1 MAINESN
8 QMKSEKLNRTQVAQ
22 ILSAFSGWLMDGYTS
37 IAYVVVAV
45 TISGVFFPSNFSD
58 SLFLTFLGLAVGA
71 IARFV
76 GSIALGNFLGDKLGR
91 RKMLLYSIVGF
102 SSFSFL
108 IAFIPTYQSAGYAAT
123 AILYILLF
131 LVGIFAGAEYSGGT
145 ALSMEAIPQG
155 KRVAVGAFVQSGY
168 GVGYFILLLVAS
180 LIRSY
185 YGPAQ
190 ADDLVWRVIFATTI
204 IPGIVAV
211 IIRLFTHESPVF
223 DEMKSRNE
231 IEKVPLEG
239 TILQTRILVSA
250 FLLVAGL
257 LLLNTITLSFYPTF
271 LGELYTK
278 ISGSADDLYNSYIN
292 LISLIGVWIGGVFAF
307 LIFKRKLTM
316 TVFSI
321 IFLISLIPLYYLV
334 FSGNLTLTIVAF
346 SIQAFIEAAI
356 FASIP
361 AFLSE
366 VFSKSHRTTSI
377 GFIYNGAAIPA
388 SFGISAVIYF
398 SSKNLFGTTG
408 QSWLVFLFIGTIVLL
423 IGLLLSKESSNKLKD
438 PINN

>member
-1 MAINESN
+1 MTDKIENTA
-8 QMKSEKLNRTQVAQ
+8 KSDKINRTQMAQ

-58 SLFLTFLGLAVGA
+58 SLLLTFLGLAVGA
-71 IARFV
+71 VARYL
-76 GSIALGNFLGDKLGR
+76 GSITLGNFLGDKLGR

-102 SSFSFL
+102 SFFSFL
-108 IAFIPTYQSAGYAAT
+108 IAFLPTYKTAGYLAT
-123 AILYILLF
+123 VMLYFLLF

-145 ALSMEAIPQG
+145 ALSMEAIPQE

-168 GVGYFILLLVAS
+168 GVGFFILLLVAS
-180 LIRSY
+180 LVSSHFS
-185 YGPAQ
+185 PAQ
-190 ADDLVWRVIFATTI
+190 ADTLVWRVIFATTI
-204 IPGIVAV
+204 IPGLVAV
-211 IIRLFTHESPVF
+211 AIRFLTHESPVF
-223 DEMKSRNE
+223 EEMKSKNE
-231 IEKVPLEG
+231 IEKTPIEG
-239 TILQTRILVSA
+239 AFSQTRTLVSA

-271 LGELYTK
+271 LHQLYPLLK
-278 ISGSADDLYNSYIN
+278 SSADDLYNSYID
-292 LISLIGVWIGGVFAF
+292 LISLVGVWIGGISALF
-307 LIFKRKLTM
+307 IFRRKLTM
-316 TVFSI
+316 SFFSI

-334 FSGNLTLTIVAF
+334 FSGNLAYTVIAF

-366 VFSKSHRTTSI
+366 VFSKSHRTTAI

-388 SFGISAVIYF
+388 SFGISAVLFF
-398 SSKNLFGTTG
+398 SSGKLFGTTKT
-408 QSWLVFLFIGTIVLL
+408 SWMAFLFIGAAILL
-423 IGLLLSKESSNKLKD
+423 TGLILSKESSNRDND